1 MDKRL
6 ENLHRALHPRAIAV
20 VGARK
25 VDDYSWLRN
34 MSAFDGPVYSVN
46 IDENEIPGIEA
57 LGITNYKRL
66 TDIPDPVDFVVVAV
80 PRRASPFV
88 IQDAIDKGV
97 AGAAM
102 FTSGFA
108 ETAEDEGREL
118 QEKITA
124 MAQASDIALVGP
136 NCMGLYHPKVGI
148 RNHIEQPAGEAGNVG
163 FISQSGTHA
172 INFSLYGASQ
182 GLKVSKAISFG
193 NGVVLDSPDL
203 LEYLLQDDETVVVG
217 MYVEGSRDDQRLF
230 DVIKRLAPRK
240 PLLIWRGGQTAA
252 GSRATAAHTG
262 SPRQDGAVWAS
273 LYRQSGALEVHSLEE
288 MVDTMKALQHLK
300 PSGGQR
306 LALVTLTG
314 GPSVVS
320 TDAFAKQGL
329 EIPALT
335 EASYDKFRAFFSIV
349 GGSYRNPVD
358 MGMNQTPENF
368 TDIMQILL
376 EDPNIDA
383 VVNDLPLTF
392 LRRRMERRPGYKE
405 QLFNTL
411 SELREHYHK
420 PLLAVVGYSPFEKDE
435 VDFRK
440 DLLEIGIPAFHNV
453 ERAACAYRQ
462 VSNYHRFNGY
472 QTASMT

>member
-20 VGARK
+20 VGARR

-57 LGITNYKRL
+57 LGIANYQRL
-66 TDIPDPVDFVVVAV
+66 TDIPGPVDFVVVAV
-80 PRRASPFV
+80 PRRAAPFV

-118 QEKITA
+118 QQKITA
-124 MAQASDIALVGP
+124 MARDSDIALVGP

-148 RNHIEQPAGEAGNVG
+148 RNHIEQPVGEAGNIG

-203 LEYLLQDDETVVVG
+203 LDYLSRDDETTMVG

-230 DVIKRLAPRK
+230 DAIKRTAPRK
-240 PLLIWRGGQTAA
+240 PLFIWRGGQTAA

-273 LYRQSGALEVHSLEE
+273 LCRQSGALEVNGLEE
-288 MVDTMKALQHLK
+288 MVDAMKALQYLR

-320 TDAFAKQGL
+320 TDAFARQGL
-329 EIPALT
+329 EIPTLT
-335 EASYDKFRAFFSIV
+335 DASHDRFRAFFSIV

-358 MGMNQTPENF
+358 MGMNQSSENF
-368 TDIMQILL
+368 AEIMRILL

-392 LRRRMERRPGYKE
+392 LRRRMARRAAYKE
-405 QLFNTL
+405 ELFSTL
-411 SELREHYHK
+411 SELRERYGK
-420 PLLAVVGYSPFEKDE
+420 PMLAVVGYSPFEKEE
-435 VDFRK
+435 VDFRR
-440 DLLEIGIPAFHNV
+440 DLLEIGVPAFHNF

-462 VSNYHRFNGY
+462 VSAFHRLR
-472 QTASMT
+472 QMAS

>member
-1 MDKRL
+1 
-6 ENLHRALHPRAIAV
+6 
-20 VGARK
+20 
-25 VDDYSWLRN
+25 
-34 MSAFDGPVYSVN
+34 
-46 IDENEIPGIEA
+46 
-57 LGITNYKRL
+57 
-66 TDIPDPVDFVVVAV
+66 
-80 PRRASPFV
+80 
-88 IQDAIDKGV
+88 
-97 AGAAM
+97 
-102 FTSGFA
+102 
-108 ETAEDEGREL
+108 L
-118 QEKITA
+118 QAQLTA
-124 MAQASDIALVGP
+124 MALASDIALVGP

-148 RNHIEQPAGEAGNVG
+148 RNHIEQPTGEAGNVG

-203 LEYLLQDDETVVVG
+203 LEYLLQDAETTMVG
-217 MYVEGSRDDQRLF
+217 MYVEGSRDNQRLF
-230 DVIKRLAPRK
+230 DVVKRLAPRK

-262 SPRQDGAVWAS
+262 SPRQDGAVWTS
-273 LYRQSGALEVHSLEE
+273 LCRQSGALEVHGLEE

-300 PSGGQR
+300 PSAGQR

-314 GPSVVS
+314 GPSVVA
-320 TDAFAKQGL
+320 TDAFARQGL
-329 EIPALT
+329 EIPTLT
-335 EASYDKFRAFFSIV
+335 EASYDKFRAFFNIV

-358 MGMNQTPENF
+358 MGMNQTPEHF
-368 TDIMQILL
+368 TEIMQILL
-376 EDPNIDA
+376 EDPHIDA

-411 SELREHYHK
+411 TELREHYGK

-435 VDFRK
+435 IDFRNA
-440 DLLEIGIPAFHNV
+440 LLQIGIPAFHNF

-462 VSNYHRFNGY
+462 VSTYHRVHQSSSN
-472 QTASMT
+472 AS

>member
-6 ENLHRALHPRAIAV
+6 ENLHRALNPRAIAV

-25 VDDYSWLRN
+25 IDDYSWLRN
-34 MSAFDGPVYSVN
+34 MSTFTDGPVYSVN

-57 LGITNYKRL
+57 LGIANYQRL
-66 TDIPDPVDFVVVAV
+66 TDIPGPVDFAVVAA

-118 QEKITA
+118 QAKITA
-124 MAQASDIALVGP
+124 MAQASDMALIGP

-203 LEYLLQDDETVVVG
+203 LEYLLQDDETTMVG

-252 GSRATAAHTG
+252 GSRATASHTG
-262 SPRQDGAVWAS
+262 SARQDSALWAS
-273 LYRQSGALEVHSLEE
+273 ICRQSGALEINGLEE
-288 MVDTMKALQHLK
+288 MVDTMKVLQHLK

-329 EIPALT
+329 EIPPLT
-335 EASYDKFRAFFSIV
+335 EASYEKFRAFFSIV
-349 GGSYRNPVD
+349 GGSYKNPVD

-368 TDIMQILL
+368 VEIMRILL

-383 VVNDLPLTF
+383 VVNDFPLTF
-392 LRRRMERRPGYKE
+392 LRRRMQRRADYKE

-411 SELREHYHK
+411 TEMREHYDK
-420 PLLAVVGYSPFEKDE
+420 PLLSVVGYSPFEKDE
-435 VDFRK
+435 VDFRQE
-440 DLLEIGIPAFHNV
+440 LLAIGIPAFHNF

-462 VSNYHRFNGY
+462 VSTYHRFH
-472 QTASMT
+472 QTV